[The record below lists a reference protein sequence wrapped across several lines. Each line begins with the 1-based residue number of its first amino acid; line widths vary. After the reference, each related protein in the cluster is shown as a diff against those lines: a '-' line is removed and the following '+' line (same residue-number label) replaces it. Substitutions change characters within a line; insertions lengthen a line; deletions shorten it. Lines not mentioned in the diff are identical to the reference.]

1 MRYSCNPNILSMFG
15 HAWRCCATS
24 GSKLE
29 KTPCRTSLLRWVCS
43 ALDRSMDP
51 TPSSNSK
58 SCSDWNSSDLLAYN
72 IAISPVRP
80 DESPC
85 YGADPSLDNLDPAIL
100 NSSPDSSDPNFSDVV
115 ADYLGYLNLATKA
128 TQESVI
134 DNFATE
140 TLRLK
145 LKSSSASR

>member
-1 MRYSCNPNILSMFG
+1 MQPQYLSMFG

-29 KTPCRTSLLRWVCS
+29 KTPCRTSLLRWVCGS
-43 ALDRSMDP
+43 INGSPHRQIE
-51 TPSSNSK
+51 SK

-100 NSSPDSSDPNFSDVV
+100 NSSPDSNDPNFSDVV

-134 DNFATE
+134 DNFAAE